1 MIMRIAFS
9 MDGGIASFPALRR
22 PVTLECDRL
31 PPERSARLKALVEG
45 ARFFTTAPAAALP
58 GADRRSY
65 TVEIDDGV
73 QCRTLTVA
81 EPIGD
86 AALRALI
93 AEIRD
98 CARTL
103 PT

>member
-1 MIMRIAFS
+1 MRIAFS

-22 PVTLECDRL
+22 PVTFECDRL
-31 PPERSARLKALVEG
+31 PPERSARLKALVED
-45 ARFFTTAPAAALP
+45 ARFFTTSAAGPRP

-65 TVEIDDGV
+65 TVEIDDGAR
-73 QCRTLTVA
+73 CRTLTVE

-93 AEIRD
+93 DEIRD
-98 CARTL
+98 CARTVGR
-103 PT
+103 

>member
-1 MIMRIAFS
+1 MRIAFS
-9 MDGGIASFPALRR
+9 MDGGIASFPGLRR
-22 PVTLECDRL
+22 PVTFECDRL
-31 PPERSARLKALVEG
+31 PPDRSARLKALVED
-45 ARFFTTAPAAALP
+45 ARFFTAAPVAPAP

-65 TVEIDDGV
+65 TVEIDDGAR
-73 QCRTLTVA
+73 CRTLTVE

-93 AEIRD
+93 DEIRD

-103 PT
+103 RP